1 MTRTTDPLPPTT
13 EDPSDLTT
21 GDMLREAIFF
31 AIIVGAIAGG
41 GYGLF
46 AGWAQ
51 WSKVAA
57 AERGS
62 AAVIAL
68 WGLGWAVG
76 GAIAV
81 GVLCAVLGGAFALV
95 TGFVKKMSRR

>member
-1 MTRTTDPLPPTT
+1 MRGTESLPPTT
-13 EDPSDLTT
+13 DDPSDLST

-41 GYGLF
+41 GYGSF
-46 AGWAQ
+46 AGWAH
-51 WSKVAA
+51 WSKIPA

-62 AAVIAL
+62 AGIIAL

-81 GVLCAVLGGAFALV
+81 GLLCAVLGGGFALL
-95 TGFVKKMSRR
+95 TGFVKKMSKR